1 MSEREREEGETG
13 AAWTA
18 VTREIRVVV
27 RSFFLEDE
35 SRPDERQFVWAYRV
49 RIENGGNE
57 PVRVL
62 GRTWM
67 IPDARGRTQHVDAD
81 GVVGEQPLLAPGETF
96 EYTSGTPLETPTGF
110 MRGAY
115 RMIATASGESFD
127 VTIPAFSLDS
137 PHQGS
142 TVH

>member
-67 IPDARGRTQHVDAD
+67 ITDARGRTQHVDAD
-81 GVVGEQPLLAPGETF
+81 GVVGEQPLLDPGETF

-115 RMIATASGESFD
+115 RMVATASGESFD

>member
-49 RIENGGNE
+49 RIENTGGDS
-57 PVRVL
+57 VRL
-62 GRTWM
+62 LRRSWQIT
-67 IPDARGRTQHVDAD
+67 DSRGRTQHVDAD
-81 GVVGEQPLLAPGETF
+81 GVVGEQPLLDPGETF

-115 RMIATASGESFD
+115 RMIATAAGESFD